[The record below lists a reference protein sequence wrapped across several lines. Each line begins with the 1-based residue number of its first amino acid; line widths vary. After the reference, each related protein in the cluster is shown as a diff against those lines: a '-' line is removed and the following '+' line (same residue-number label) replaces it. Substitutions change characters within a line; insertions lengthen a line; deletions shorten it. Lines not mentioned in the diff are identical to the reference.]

1 MSPAALH
8 VMPALFTRSV
18 LPAVAHVAS
27 ATTQFGLGVLRSPF
41 DTVRTQYARAVQA
54 GLVERSILA
63 SRDLELALG
72 ALEGLALGPLA
83 RRV

>member
-1 MSPAALH
+1 MLN
-8 VMPALFTRSV
+8 VMPALFTRTV
-18 LPAVAHVAS
+18 LPAVAHGTS
-27 ATTQFGLGVLRSPF
+27 AVTQLGLGVLRLPF
-41 DTVRTQYARAVQA
+41 DAARTQYARAVQA